1 MKSKIY
7 VIGSS
12 NTDMVVKSSF
22 LPKPG
27 ETVIG
32 DTFLMN
38 PGGKGANQAVSA
50 SKLGGDVTFI
60 TKVGNDMFG
69 TKAINNFKNIGINT
83 GFIKVDNKNSS
94 GIAIIMVDN
103 KGENS
108 ISVAPGS
115 NNALTIKDVDF
126 LKKKLNSSD
135 YVLVQLEI
143 PIFVVEYLIEIC
155 NELSVK
161 LILNPAPFQKISD
174 YHLSLVNT
182 ITPNETEAQYL
193 SGIEVKDKESAK
205 KASETLINKGIQN
218 VIITMGE
225 NGAYYKSSNYEGL
238 IPVKKVKVKDTTAA
252 GDTFNGA
259 LVAGLSMKMDMLS
272 SIEFANHAAS
282 YSVTKLGA
290 QSSTPSINDLNKKKF
305 KYVHS

>member
-83 GFIKVDNKNSS
+83 GFIKVDNITLKVFPVPTDK
-94 GIAIIMVDN
+94 MY
-103 KGENS
+103 
-108 ISVAPGS
+108 
-115 NNALTIKDVDF
+115 KDHV
-126 LKKKLNSSD
+126 
-135 YVLVQLEI
+135 
-143 PIFVVEYLIEIC
+143 
-155 NELSVK
+155 
-161 LILNPAPFQKISD
+161 
-174 YHLSLVNT
+174 
-182 ITPNETEAQYL
+182 
-193 SGIEVKDKESAK
+193 
-205 KASETLINKGIQN
+205 INGN
-218 VIITMGE
+218 
-225 NGAYYKSSNYEGL
+225 
-238 IPVKKVKVKDTTAA
+238 
-252 GDTFNGA
+252 
-259 LVAGLSMKMDMLS
+259 
-272 SIEFANHAAS
+272 
-282 YSVTKLGA
+282 
-290 QSSTPSINDLNKKKF
+290 
-305 KYVHS
+305 

>member
-12 NTDMVVKSSF
+12 NTDMVVKSNF

-50 SKLGGDVTFI
+50 CKLGADVTFI

-69 TKAINNFKNIGINT
+69 KKAVNNFKKIGIKTDYIRIDKN
-83 GFIKVDNKNSS
+83 NSS
-94 GIAIIMVDN
+94 GVAIIMVD
-103 KGENS
+103 KSGENS
-108 ISVAPGS
+108 ISVAPGA
-115 NNALTIKDVDF
+115 NNSLTIKDVNF
-126 LKKKLNSSD
+126 IEEKLKADD
-135 YVLVQLEI
+135 YVLIQLEI
-143 PIFVVEYLIEIC
+143 PKTVVEYLIEIC
-155 NELSVK
+155 NKLKVK

-174 YHLSLVNT
+174 YHLSQVNT
-182 ITPNETEAQYL
+182 ITPNEIETEYL
-193 SGIEVKDKESAK
+193 SGIRVKDKETAK
-205 KASETLINKGIQN
+205 KASEILIKKGIKN
-218 VIITMGE
+218 IIITMGE
-225 NGAYYKSSNYEGL
+225 KGAFYKSSSFEGL
-238 IPVKKVKVKDTTAA
+238 IPTKKVSVIDSTAA

-259 LVAGLSMKMDMLS
+259 LVAGLSMKMDMLT
-272 SIEFANHAAS
+272 SIDFANNAAT

-290 QSSTPSINDLNKKKF
+290 QSSAPSINDLNNKF
-305 KYVHS
+305 LKYVHS